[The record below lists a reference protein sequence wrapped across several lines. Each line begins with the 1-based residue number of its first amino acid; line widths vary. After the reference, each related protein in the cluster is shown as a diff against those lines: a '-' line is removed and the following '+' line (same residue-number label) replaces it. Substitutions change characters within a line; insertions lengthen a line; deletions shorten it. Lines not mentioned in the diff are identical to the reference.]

1 MIVYFKDYFI
11 KENPTLFVVSSIIIV
26 LMIIIIFYLGVKN
39 VHK

>member
-1 MIVYFKDYFI
+1 MIVYYKDYFI